1 MRHTQLRLRIYPQPA
16 NLHTGSWG
24 CCKALSWLSL
34 QTMTPEPMHATPCRV
49 AVVAVHG
56 IADQRR
62 GDTGQAVA
70 LQLAAASAG
79 HVQARDLPLPVAP
92 LDAAQPYQRWK
103 PKGWLERSRKALR
116 QSWRSDF
123 MDDTLGGAPGSGTVC
138 NWAAA
143 TAEGPSAARTAD
155 RPTADVGVRY
165 TDYLLAKVAAA
176 RDPEAPPAPP
186 VSVAVHLVRGPAL
199 QADVYE
205 MHWADLSRLPGSV
218 ARIVTELFTLMF
230 HLSRLGIDALS
241 LADALAPGGELQTLR
256 RVQRA
261 ADWWFTRVLALLG
274 LQLVVC
280 ALVLLPALLVA
291 THQRGLRVS
300 LAGLAGVALMGLL
313 VYWRQWRWPG
323 ALVVGV
329 LLGLAV
335 WALLAPPLTM
345 PLVMVVWLLALTGLM
360 ALFLDYA
367 EQRFRAVWGLGWLFY
382 AATLA
387 MTLQYGWGQDWTQA
401 QTWVQGSLG
410 ALEGVLLAH
419 ALGWGLFALLLAA
432 TVACSEW
439 ALRSPGLDG
448 TGLPQTLV
456 TARLGLFTSAG
467 AFLVCQ
473 MVAFDLTAWGL
484 KGLLGDMPYYA
495 LWFPSSQMVQAGE
508 FLSERASAH
517 AGSFALVSV
526 ALLGLLAFVA
536 LAFLPSV
543 LRELRLWQPEATRLG
558 RWLSVGYQGVEQIV
572 RVWGWPVG
580 LGAVLVAVAL
590 ILSQWLRISAGASV
604 EAVAELQQNLAWLFH
619 LDEWVQGV
627 SSNWMGK
634 LVLLAAGGTAGL
646 LALGKVAI
654 RQLQAL
660 RGPLDAVLDVDNH
673 FREFPRK
680 AISRVLIIER
690 YVSLLDH
697 LRQQG
702 YTRLVLVAH
711 SQGTVITAELLRYLQ
726 QRARLHKPGQGGQA
740 TPSGQVDMEQLRL
753 WLDSIELH
761 LMTVGSPLRQLY
773 ALRFPSLYPWPV
785 ADLADPQKPGWRG
798 PRLGELGV
806 CRWTNL
812 WGTGDYVGRWL
823 WAADTGQQPT
833 PLQVDE
839 TRYAGAVVQGQDA
852 QGRRWKDQALG
863 PDAHTHYFD
872 LDQLVVGKELVDL
885 VKG

>member
-1 MRHTQLRLRIYPQPA
+1 
-16 NLHTGSWG
+16 
-24 CCKALSWLSL
+24 
-34 QTMTPEPMHATPCRV
+34 
-49 AVVAVHG
+49 
-56 IADQRR
+56 
-62 GDTGQAVA
+62 
-70 LQLAAASAG
+70 
-79 HVQARDLPLPVAP
+79 
-92 LDAAQPYQRWK
+92 
-103 PKGWLERSRKALR
+103 
-116 QSWRSDF
+116 
-123 MDDTLGGAPGSGTVC
+123 
-138 NWAAA
+138 
-143 TAEGPSAARTAD
+143 
-155 RPTADVGVRY
+155 
-165 TDYLLAKVAAA
+165 
-176 RDPEAPPAPP
+176 
-186 VSVAVHLVRGPAL
+186 VRGPAL
-199 QADVYE
+199 KADVYE
-205 MHWADLSRLPGSV
+205 MYWADLSRLPGSV
-218 ARIVTELFTLMF
+218 TRIVAELFTLLF

-241 LADALAPGGELQTLR
+241 LADALAPGGELRTLR

-261 ADWWFTRVLALLG
+261 ADWWFSRVLALLG

-280 ALVLLPALLVA
+280 GLVLLPALLVA
-291 THQRGLRVS
+291 AHTRGLRASV
-300 LAGLAGVALMGLL
+300 AGLAGIAVMSLL
-313 VYWRQWRWPG
+313 VYWRRWHWPA
-323 ALVVGV
+323 AL
-329 LLGLAV
+329 LLGGLTAGATWLV
-335 WALLAPPLTM
+335 LAPPLTL
-345 PLVMVVWLLALTGLM
+345 PLLMAIWLLALTGLM

-401 QTWVQGSLG
+401 QTWVEGSLG

-439 ALRSPGLDG
+439 ALLSPGLVG
-448 TGLPQTLV
+448 TGVHQTLV

-484 KGLLGDMPYYA
+484 KGLLGNMPYTA
-495 LWFPSSQMVQAGE
+495 LWFPSSQMKEAGG
-508 FLSERASAH
+508 FMGERALAH

-536 LAFLPSV
+536 FVFLPSV
-543 LRELRLWQPEATRLG
+543 LRELRLWVPEATRLG
-558 RWLSVGYQGVEQIV
+558 RWLSVGYKGIEQVV

-580 LGAVLVAVAL
+580 VGAVLVAVAL
-590 ILSQWLRISAGASV
+590 IFSQWLRVSTGASV
-604 EAVAELQQNLAWLFH
+604 ETVAGLQQDLAWLTA
-619 LDEWVQGV
+619 LDEWVQSV
-627 SSNWMGK
+627 SANWMDK

-660 RGPLDAVLDVDNH
+660 RAPLDAVLDVDNH

-680 AISRVLIIER
+680 AISRVLILER

-702 YTRLVLVAH
+702 YTRVVLVAH
-711 SQGTVITAELLRYLQ
+711 SQGTVITAELLRYVQ
-726 QRARLHKPGQGGQA
+726 QRARLQDGLPRCPEGA
-740 TPSGQVDMEQLRL
+740 RSSTSGQVDMEQLRL
-753 WLDSIELH
+753 WLDGIELH

-785 ADLADPQKPGWRG
+785 ADLADPQKLGWRG
-798 PRLGELGV
+798 PCLAEFGLR
-806 CRWTNL
+806 RWTNL

-823 WAADTGQQPT
+823 WAADSGEHVI

-839 TRYAGAVVQGQDA
+839 SRYAGAAVAGQDA
-852 QGRRWKDQALG
+852 EGRCWKDQALG

-872 LDQLVVGKELVDL
+872 LDQRLVGRELVDL
-885 VKG
+885 VTG